1 MKKWTA
7 ALVTSAVTASLVAGC
22 GGGGDAS
29 GDSGK
34 KGEAQNSNLNATGF
48 PIVKE
53 PIKLTFFTGK
63 AATTANNWNE
73 TVIWKE
79 YAKMTNINVD
89 FQLVPF
95 DNLTEKRNLS
105 LASGDYPDAFHT
117 TRMTNT
123 DLVKYGS
130 QGTFIKLNDLIDKYA
145 PNLKKIL
152 DADPSIR
159 KGITMADGNIYA
171 FPLIYDQQF
180 TSALLGAKLW
190 YKKDWLDALGM
201 KEPTTLDEF
210 YEYLKAV
217 KNTDLNKN
225 GKADEIG
232 YGGVGYADLLNKL
245 KGSFGLMNRG
255 TAQPNVDMD
264 PKTNELRF
272 VPTAPEYKEMLQYV
286 NKLTKEGLIEK
297 EITTIK
303 SNQFYAKGAEGVYG
317 SMVTTSPYTLMKQ
330 TTYVGMPMLKGPNG
344 QDKFTA
350 IRSPLVQTG
359 AFVIT
364 DKNKNPEATVRW
376 MDYFYSEE
384 GNKMFFMGIKDQS
397 YTETADG
404 KVQYTDEITKNPQGL
419 TLEQAVVKYVTW
431 PGGSYP
437 GIVRQK
443 FFAGAEALPE
453 SIEAA
458 KKVEP
463 NLIKDIWPPFSF
475 TDAENEKLITLQN
488 DIHTYVTE
496 METKFIT
503 GTIPFTEWDN
513 YVATIKKMGVDEY
526 LKIYKA
532 GYDRY
537 KK

>member
-7 ALVTSAVTASLVAGC
+7 ALVSSAVTVSLVTGC
-22 GGGGDAS
+22 GGGEDKS
-29 GDSGK
+29 GAGK
-34 KGEAQNSNLNATGF
+34 AADSNLNETGF

-73 TVIWKE
+73 TEIWKE

-95 DNLTEKRNLS
+95 DNLTEKRNLA

-117 TRMTNT
+117 TKLTAQ
-123 DLVKYGS
+123 DLVKYGT
-130 QGTFIKLNDLIDKYA
+130 QGTFVKLNDLIDKYA
-145 PNLKKIL
+145 PNFKKIL
-152 DADPSIR
+152 DENPEIR
-159 KGITMADGNIYA
+159 KGITMPDGSIYA
-171 FPLIYDQQF
+171 FPLLYDPDF
-180 TSALLGAKLW
+180 TSVLMRGKLW
-190 YKKDWLDALGM
+190 YNKEWLDALGM

-232 YGGVGYADLLNKL
+232 YGGVGLSDMLAKL
-245 KGSFGLMNRG
+245 KGSYGLMNRG
-255 TAQPNVDMD
+255 SSNGNFDID
-264 PKTNELRF
+264 PKTNEIRF
-272 VPTAPEYKEMLQYV
+272 IPTDDRYKELLQYV
-286 NKLTKEGLIEK
+286 NKLYTEGLIDK

-303 SNQFYAKGAEGVYG
+303 SNQFYAKGAGNVYG
-317 SMVTTSPYTLMKQ
+317 SMVTTSPFTLMKLQ
-330 TTYVGMPMLKGPNG
+330 SFVGVPVLNGPHG
-344 QDKFTA
+344 DG
-350 IRSPLVQTG
+350 IYSGIYSPITQIG

-384 GNKMFFMGIKDQS
+384 GNKMFFMGIKDKS

-443 FFAGAEALPE
+443 FFQGAEAQPE
-453 SIEAA
+453 SMEAA
-458 KKVEP
+458 KKIEAGLVKEV
-463 NLIKDIWPPFSF
+463 WPPFSF
-475 TDAENEKLITLQN
+475 TDAESEKLISLGN
-488 DIHTYVTE
+488 DITTYITE
-496 METKFIT
+496 METKFMT
-503 GTIPFTEWDN
+503 GSAPFSEWDK
-513 YVATIKKMGVDEY
+513 YVSTLKKMGLDEY
-526 LKIYKA
+526 VNIYKA
-532 GYDRY
+532 SYERY